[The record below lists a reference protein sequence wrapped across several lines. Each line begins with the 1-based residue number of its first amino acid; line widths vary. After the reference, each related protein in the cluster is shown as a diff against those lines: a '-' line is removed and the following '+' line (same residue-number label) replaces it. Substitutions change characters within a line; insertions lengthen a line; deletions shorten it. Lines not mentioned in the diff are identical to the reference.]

1 MALNPGQVPPP
12 PAPRRGIVVG
22 SVWVL
27 VVIALVVLVVVGI
40 GYVTIVSVFDIPWYA
55 AIPLSLVAGAGVVLY
70 ESTSSWKAWAL
81 AGVLVLLAAA
91 SALGWAIST

>member
-12 PAPRRGIVVG
+12 SSRRSIVVG
-22 SVWVL
+22 SAWVL
-27 VVIALVVLVVVGI
+27 AVIVLVVLVVVAI
-40 GYVTIVSVFDIPWYA
+40 GYFTIVSVFGIPWYA

-70 ESTSSWKAWAL
+70 ESTSSWKAWAV